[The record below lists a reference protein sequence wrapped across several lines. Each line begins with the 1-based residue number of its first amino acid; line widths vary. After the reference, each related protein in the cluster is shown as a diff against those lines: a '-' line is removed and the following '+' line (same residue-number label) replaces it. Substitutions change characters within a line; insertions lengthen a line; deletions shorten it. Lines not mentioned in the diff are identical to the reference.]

1 MLTPYQ
7 QLLGAQNSTSN
18 QTALQHGQ
26 FLSRI
31 FTDASGQQFRLTFF
45 VTIVAG
51 EPRGHL
57 VSAQPISTAAHLRL
71 SGSCASLNGSNN
83 SGEQIFCL
91 PVACPKK
98 EIETIYIPVY
108 TPIVSPFTELF
119 FFTSQPT
126 RAPSRT

>member
-1 MLTPYQ
+1 MLNFREPKHEMLPENGVLT
-7 QLLGAQNSTSN
+7 
-18 QTALQHGQ
+18 LQHGQ

-31 FTDASGQQFRLTFF
+31 FTDLSGQQFRLTFF

-57 VSAQPISTAAHLRL
+57 VSAQPISTSAHLRL
-71 SGSCASLNGSNN
+71 SGSCASSSSNA
-83 SGEQIFCL
+83 SDGQIFCL

-98 EIETIYIPVY
+98 EIETIYIPAY